1 MPKLILMFKG
11 KILNAYPLTEG
22 GSLTIGRHTDNDI
35 VIENL
40 AVSGHHARIDH
51 RDGEITVTDLDSK
64 NGTQRNGESIS
75 QCRLEDHDNITIG
88 KHTLQADWTDTIA
101 VERTPELT
109 AELSGALNIARTMV
123 LESPRTPKEAPEA
136 SPPPPKSPH
145 PAEDRLAF
153 LSGGE
158 GEYTLSKKQVSI
170 GKNTD
175 ADIVISG
182 AWALLLGGPAAVITK
197 QAGEYFLRYAGG
209 LIRPKCNGA
218 SIKGTVKLNH
228 DDVVDVG
235 PVKLQIQL
243 SERLAA

>member
-11 KILNAYPLTEG
+11 KILNAYPLAEG

-51 RDGEITVTDLDSK
+51 HDGEITVTDLDSK
-64 NGTQRNGESIS
+64 NGIQRNGESTS
-75 QCRLEDHDNITIG
+75 QCRLEDRDTITIG
-88 KHTLQADWTDTIA
+88 KHTLQADWADTIA

-109 AELSGALNIARTMV
+109 AELSGALNTARTMV
-123 LESPRTPKEAPEA
+123 LESPR
-136 SPPPPKSPH
+136 PPAH
-145 PAEDRLAF
+145 NNDRPAEDRLAF
-153 LSGGE
+153 LSGGA

-209 LIRPKCNGA
+209 LIRPKRNGA
-218 SIKGTVKLNH
+218 SVKGTVKLNH

-243 SERLAA
+243 SERLAV